1 MKNSKSIA
9 SLMISGL
16 LALTI
21 PVFINPHKVD
31 ANEYSENR
39 CRQSVVGTYLS
50 TANQTNST
58 SGQPTSYR
66 EIITFTAD
74 GNLIANDSTAGG
86 VPGSSDPVD
95 QPFGSVQGIW
105 KCSGK
110 NEIVAKV
117 LNFGFPSGSLPGY
130 IAVTEYRLRFN
141 PQTRTV
147 NGNLTYN
154 LFDLNSNPLDRNT
167 QPLPGGPFEF
177 SYSGEKLT
185 LNQN

>member
-1 MKNSKSIA
+1 MRSNRSVA
-9 SLMISGL
+9 TFMISGL
-16 LALTI
+16 LALTT
-21 PVFINPHKVD
+21 PVFVNTHQASAD
-31 ANEYSENR
+31 EYSQNR

-50 TANQTNST
+50 TATQTNST

-86 VPGSSDPVD
+86 VPGSSNPVE
-95 QPFGSVQGIW
+95 QPFGPLQGTW
-105 KCSGK
+105 TCTVN

-147 NGNLTYN
+147 SGNLTYD
-154 LFDLNSNPLDRNT
+154 LFDLNSNPLDPNT
-167 QPLPGGPFEF
+167 QLIPGGPFEF
-177 SYSGEKLT
+177 SYSGKKLT
-185 LNQN
+185 LSQN